1 VTACDLDPGNEGDYA
16 PEVTPRILLDGL
28 SFGESPRWHDGR
40 LWCCDWGAEE
50 LLAIDLDGTAEV
62 VMPVHSFPFCID
74 WLPDGRLLINHARSG
89 LVQRVEPDGTV
100 VTHAD
105 LKPLAEHPPGN
116 EIVVDAHG
124 NAFVDGGGFDM
135 MAGEPYA
142 PGMIAV
148 VRPDG
153 SAEPVADDIAFGNGM
168 VITPDGS
175 TLVVAE
181 SYRGRLT
188 GFDLA
193 RDGSLSNRRTWAD
206 LGEGSAPDGL
216 CIDAEGAIWSA
227 SVPQR
232 SCTRVREGGEVLD
245 TVEIDRGAFACALG
259 GAEGRTLFIVARE
272 WKGLGSTSDGE
283 RTGQI
288 LAVEV

>member
-1 VTACDLDPGNEGDYA
+1 MSS
-16 PEVTPRILLDGL
+16 PRVLFDGL

-50 LLAIDLDGTAEV
+50 LLTIGLDGRADL

-74 WLPDGRLLINHARSG
+74 WLPDGRLLIVNAREG
-89 LVQRVEPDGTV
+89 VVQRVEPDGAV

-105 LKPLAEHPPGN
+105 LKPLAEHPPNN

-135 MAGEPYA
+135 LGGEPFA
-142 PGMIAV
+142 PGWVAV

-153 SAEPVADDIAFGNGM
+153 SAELVADDIAFGNGM

-188 GFDLA
+188 AFDLA
-193 RDGSLSNRRTWAD
+193 PDGSLSNRRVWAD

-227 SVPQR
+227 SVPLR
-232 SCTRVREGGEVLD
+232 SCTRVREGGEVLR
-245 TVEIDRGAFACALG
+245 TIEADRGCFACALG
-259 GAEGRTLFIVARE
+259 DGTLFIVTRE
-272 WKGLGSTSDGE
+272 WKGVESTRDGA

-288 LAVEV
+288 LAVGL